1 MFETTE
7 IRSFESRS
15 FWGQEA
21 NSKKKKFILINSFLK
36 IKKVITFYFLQKTRI
51 FIVTTKF

>member
-7 IRSFESRS
+7 IHSFESRS

-21 NSKKKKFILINSFLK
+21 NSKKNNFILINSFLK